1 MATTNLNIRTDKEI
15 KEQAEQIFSD
25 LGLNMTTAVNMF
37 LRAVI
42 RENGIP
48 FDLKLEVPDEVT
60 AAAIEEGRRI
70 ASDPDV
76 KGYTDM
82 NELKAALNL

>member
-25 LGLNMTTAVNMF
+25 LGLNVTTAVNMF

>member
-37 LRAVI
+37 LRSTI

-48 FDLKLEVPDEVT
+48 FDLKLEVPNEAT

-70 ASDPDV
+70 ASDPNV
-76 KGYTDM
+76 TGYTDIS
-82 NELKAALNL
+82 ELKAALEL

>member
-37 LRAVI
+37 LRSTI

-48 FDLKLEVPDEVT
+48 FDLKLEVPNEVT
-60 AAAIEEGRRI
+60 TAAIEECRRI

-76 KGYTDM
+76 KGYTDIS
-82 NELKAALNL
+82 ELKAALEL

>member
-37 LRAVI
+37 LRSII

-48 FDLKLEVPDEVT
+48 FDLKLEVPNEVT

-76 KGYTDM
+76 KGYTDIS
-82 NELKAALNL
+82 ELKAALEL